1 MSAPVSLEERRR
13 LPLRQRL
20 RPLAAVGAARLLAHL
35 PPRRL
40 CALLHLLARKA
51 RPATYDEALAARSRV
66 VAVSLLCAG
75 DGCLPRSIATAL
87 LCRSH
92 GSWPTWRSG
101 VRTNPFYAHA
111 WVEAEGRPVGEPRAR
126 SFTPILTV

>member
-1 MSAPVSLEERRR
+1 M
-13 LPLRQRL
+13 
-20 RPLAAVGAARLLAHL
+20 
-35 PPRRL
+35 
-40 CALLHLLARKA
+40 LHLLARKA